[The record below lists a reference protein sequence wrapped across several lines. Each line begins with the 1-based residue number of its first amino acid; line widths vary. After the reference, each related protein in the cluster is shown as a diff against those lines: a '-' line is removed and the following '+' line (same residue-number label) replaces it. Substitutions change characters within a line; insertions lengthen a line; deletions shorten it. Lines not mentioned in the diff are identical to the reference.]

1 MKKSFTTCA
10 ALRHRFRSAIL
21 CIGLGALVTAPVRA
35 APPQT
40 LIGVPGRPA
49 APDLLLDSAAG
60 GTTRLSKLK
69 GRVVVVNFWATWC
82 PPCRREMP
90 SLERLNRI
98 MKGERFAIVGIDAGE
113 EMDGVLRFR
122 TTIDPAPT
130 FELYLDPDGEAL
142 KAFGVNGLPTTYVLD
157 PEGRIAYKA
166 LGPREFDDPA
176 IVETIRRL
184 MSAPA
189 PGATG
194 E

>member
-1 MKKSFTTCA
+1 MNTSFAACA
-10 ALRHRFRSAIL
+10 ALRHRLRSAFL
-21 CIGLGALVTAPVRA
+21 CIGLAVLVTPPAHA

-40 LIGVPGRPA
+40 LIDVPERPA
-49 APDLLLDSAAG
+49 APDLLLDAAAG
-60 GTTRLSKLK
+60 GATRLSALK
-69 GRVVVVNFWATWC
+69 GQVVVVNFWATWC

-113 EMDGVLRFR
+113 EMDAVLRFR

-130 FELYLDPDGEAL
+130 FGLYLDPDGKAI
-142 KAFGVNGLPTTYVLD
+142 KAFGVKGLPTTYVLD

-166 LGPREFDDPA
+166 LGPRAFDDPA

-184 MSAPA
+184 MPA
-189 PGATG
+189 RRSSPG
-194 E
+194 